1 MNKTKFDLLFET
13 IAENFDIS
21 SESPYKNEE
30 YVKNYVNGDFKV
42 VIVKVTDEAGEY
54 FEYMLGKIDENGEV
68 IDWPYFESSDEFE
81 TIEQAIDAADDYILD
96 YEDDVYNR
104 DDEVYGD
111 SDEIED

>member
-21 SESPYKNEE
+21 SASPYKNEE

-54 FEYMLGKIDENGEV
+54 FEYMLGRIDENGEV

-81 TIEQAIDAADDYILD
+81 TIEQAIEAADDYILD

-104 DDEVYGD
+104 DEEVYGD

>member
-21 SESPYKNEE
+21 SESPYPNEE
-30 YVKNYVNGDFKV
+30 YVKEYINGDFKV
-42 VIVKVTDEAGEY
+42 VIVKTTDNTGEY
-54 FEYMLGKIDENGEV
+54 FEYMLGKIDGNGKV

-81 TIEQAIDAADDYILD
+81 TIEQAIEAADDYILD

-104 DDEVYGD
+104 DEEVYGD
-111 SDEIED
+111 HDEIED